1 MLATLFLLAQRGTQN
16 TPDEGIGI
24 GLIILAVLFVI
35 GVAIGIFLV
44 FSRMRKG
51 SRQTGPDDAPHRSGH
66 VGH

>member
-1 MLATLFLLAQRGTQN
+1 MLATLFLLAQRGTQEA
-16 TPDEGIGI
+16 PDEGIGI

-35 GVAIGIFLV
+35 GVAIGIFFA

-51 SRQTGPDDAPHRSGH
+51 SRQTGPDDTPHRSGH